1 MMPCRES
8 PSLHLTEAD
17 RESPSISLTAAGSL
31 LLVHLLQW
39 HYCIQMQLFLI
50 FFLLCPLRHIS
61 VLLRNVL
68 RLLRL
73 LLPFLVS
80 CLDNAMHVNMCG
92 CVWWRDIFMYVCT
105 YVFMYGCMYAS
116 MHACMHV
123 YASMHACMHACK
135 NTHTHTDK
143 HTHTHTHTETRAHA
157 NARTHTH
164 TNQNTHKDKHTHF
177 RTQTP
182 SLLVGI
188 GLASHHGLLY
198 GYMYVCRHARMY
210 VGARVC

>member
-80 CLDNAMHVNMCG
+80 CLDSAMHVNMCA
-92 CVWWRDIFMYVCT
+92 CVWWRDIFMYVRR
-105 YVFMYGCMYAS
+105 YLCMYV
-116 MHACMHV
+116 C
-123 YASMHACMHACK
+123 MHACMHACMHV
-135 NTHTHTDK
+135 NTHTHTR
-143 HTHTHTHTETRAHA
+143 TNTHTHTETREHA
-157 NARTHTH
+157 NAHTHTH

-188 GLASHHGLLY
+188 GLTSHHGLLY

-210 VGARVC
+210 VGTRVC